1 MNGPGLA
8 YWYDQ
13 LFGRAGFPDEALA
26 RMMGH
31 PAFDQACLAS
41 ARGNLAL
48 MASSR
53 AVRRTFRDSGRTFY
67 AIFVMFL
74 DAQGPVTLASLQSLA
89 DEFGIASRG
98 RVAAMM
104 MYLRLS
110 GYLERSAEQTNRRSI
125 HFNASAKLVAAHD
138 AFVRNELEAVALIE
152 PRAQAAISHLTE
164 PAFRRAYV
172 HQMGLALMRL
182 LRAPPEPTTL
192 FAGRD
197 AGLSILYQLASS
209 GDGVYPARG
218 PIALSLSAAARR
230 HGVSRAH
237 VTRLLRDA
245 AKAGFLV
252 QGREGTWTIEDTL
265 RNGLRRQHALS
276 FIGHAAF
283 AHAALK
289 ADRGHRLSAGEHA
302 SPDPTSP

>member
-1 MNGPGLA
+1 MNGLGLA

-13 LFGRAGFPDEALA
+13 LFGRAGSPDEALA
-26 RMMGH
+26 RMMER

-53 AVRRTFRDSGRTFY
+53 AVRRAFRDSGRAFY
-67 AIFVMFL
+67 AMFVMAL
-74 DAQGPVTLASLQSLA
+74 DAKGPVTLASLQSLA

-104 MYLRLS
+104 MYMRLS

-125 HFNASAKLVAAHD
+125 HFNASPKLVAAHD
-138 AFVRNELEAVALIE
+138 AFIRSELEAVALVE
-152 PRAQAAISHLTE
+152 PEAQAAISHLTE
-164 PAFRRAYV
+164 PDFRRAYV

-182 LRAPPEPTTL
+182 LQAPPEPTTL

-197 AGLSILYQLASS
+197 AGLSILYQLAAS
-209 GDGVYPARG
+209 GDGAYPARG
-218 PIALSLSAAARR
+218 PIALSLSDVARR

-245 AKAGFLV
+245 VKASLLQ
-252 QGREGTWTIEDTL
+252 QGREGTWTIEETL

-289 ADRGHRLSAGEHA
+289 AARSHRQAANEHA